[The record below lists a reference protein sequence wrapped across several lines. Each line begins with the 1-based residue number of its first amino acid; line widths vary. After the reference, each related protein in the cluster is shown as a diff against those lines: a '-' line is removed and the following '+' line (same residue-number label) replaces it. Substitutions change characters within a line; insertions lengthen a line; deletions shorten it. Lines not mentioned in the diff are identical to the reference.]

1 MKFGKLFGNILII
14 TGLCGILYTFFP
26 LAQAYIQPPQSTVEK
41 NIKTNLTIYIP
52 KIGAYA
58 NIITNVDP
66 VDESIYNEALKK
78 GIARARGTA
87 LPGGRGTSFLFAHSS
102 APPWENT
109 RFNSVFLRLNEL
121 ERGDLIAIRNKDK
134 EFKYEVYDKK
144 EVWPDE
150 VKYLNRSDKDE
161 LILQT
166 CTPIG
171 TSLKRLLVFASIAP

>member
-1 MKFGKLFGNILII
+1 MKYGKLFGNIFISI
-14 TGLCGILYTFFP
+14 GLLGILYTFYP
-26 LAQAYIQPPQSTVEK
+26 LAQAYTQNPEVSISQNK
-41 NIKTNLTIYIP
+41 NDPTIYIP

-58 NIITNVDP
+58 NIIADVDP
-66 VDESIYNEALKK
+66 FNEKVYKDALKK
-78 GIARARGTA
+78 GVAHARGSA
-87 LPGGRGTSFLFAHSS
+87 FPGGRGTSFLFAHSS

-121 ERGDLIAIRNKDK
+121 EKGDIIVINIYDK
-134 EFKYEVYDKK
+134 EFKYAVYSKK

-166 CTPIG
+166 CTPVG
-171 TSLKRLLVFASIAP
+171 TSLKRLIVFASLIP

>member
-1 MKFGKLFGNILII
+1 MSYGKLSGNILII
-14 TGLCGILYTFFP
+14 AGICGIFYTFFP
-26 LAQAYIQPPQSTVEK
+26 LAQAYIQTPQYSTEK
-41 NIKTNLTIYIP
+41 NNKTNLSIYIP
-52 KIGAYA
+52 KIGANA
-58 NIITNVDP
+58 SIITNVDP
-66 VDESIYNEALKK
+66 FDETIYNEALRS
-78 GIARARGTA
+78 GIAHARGTA

-121 ERGDLIAIRNKDK
+121 ETGDIIVINNKG
-134 EFKYEVYDKK
+134 EELKYSVYDKK

-150 VKYLNRSDKDE
+150 VKYLKWDGKDG

-171 TSLKRLLVFASIAP
+171 TSLKRLLVFAERI